1 MPFHPHAKSRRAF
14 SLVELVVVVSI
25 IGVISS
31 IAVPRISNA
40 AGKASMHALAAT
52 LTNVR
57 KAIDCYYAEHDSY
70 PGYNPSNGS
79 TDSDMFV
86 KQLLEYS
93 DRKGFTNPT
102 LTAPF
107 LYGPYLR
114 APFPK
119 NPANKF
125 VTVFVKAERSSPD
138 PGGGSSYGWIA
149 VLSNGDFGI
158 FATDAELDDIGLK
171 EPSRK
176 VDVRVK

>member
-1 MPFHPHAKSRRAF
+1 MPFLSHSKSRRAF
-14 SLVELVVVVSI
+14 TLVELVMVVSI
-25 IGVISS
+25 IGVISA
-31 IAVPRISNA
+31 IAVPRIANA
-40 AGKASMHALAAT
+40 NVRASARALQAT

-57 KAIDCYYAEHDSY
+57 KAIDCYYAEHDRF

-79 TDSDMFV
+79 TDNAMFA

-119 NPANKF
+119 NPVNKID
-125 VTVFVKAERSSPD
+125 TVYVKAQRSSPD

-158 FATDAELDDIGLK
+158 FATDAELDDIGML

-176 VDVRVK
+176 IDVRVK